1 MGTEEP
7 CATGSAPFSPTKG
20 DPDKLPQGLS
30 SGWLRPTKNT
40 GGRTLVPSLMLTVR
54 SSHTPWSQDLSP
66 HACCVT
72 TGKFLSLSVPLSLLC
87 GMLWSGCSPM
97 PKHIQVT
104 QTALLV
110 NPY

>member
-1 MGTEEP
+1 M
-7 CATGSAPFSPTKG
+7 
-20 DPDKLPQGLS
+20 
-30 SGWLRPTKNT
+30 
-40 GGRTLVPSLMLTVR
+40 PSLMLTVR
-54 SSHTPWSQDLSP
+54 GSHTCCSQDLSP

-72 TGKFLSLSVPLSLLC
+72 TGKFLSVSVPLSPLC

-104 QTALLV
+104 RTALLV